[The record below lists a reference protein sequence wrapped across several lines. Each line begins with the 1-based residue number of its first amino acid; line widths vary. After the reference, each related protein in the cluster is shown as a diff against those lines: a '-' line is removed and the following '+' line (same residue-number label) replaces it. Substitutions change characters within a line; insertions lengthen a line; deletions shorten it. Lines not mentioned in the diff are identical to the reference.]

1 MSVDVI
7 GDFLTVIR
15 NALMVYKRSIVVPNS
30 KCKVG
35 IAIVL
40 KDEGFIRDFKIE
52 ENDQNK
58 SVLHVFLKY
67 VDGESVINEIT
78 RISTPGRR
86 CYEGSKKITPVIG
99 GLGISV
105 VSTSKGIMTDRQARK
120 VSVGGE
126 VFCHV
131 W

>member
-15 NALMVYKRSIVVPNS
+15 NALMIYKRSVVVPNS

-35 IAIVL
+35 IAQVL

-52 ENDQNK
+52 QDDTGK
-58 SVLHVFLKY
+58 KFLHVFLKY
-67 VDGESVINEIT
+67 VDGESVINEST
-78 RISTPGRR
+78 RISKPGRR
-86 CYEGSKKITPVIG
+86 HYERSQKIIPVVG
-99 GLGISV
+99 GLGVSV
-105 VSTSKGIMTDRQARK
+105 VSTSKGVMTDREARK
-120 VSVGGE
+120 KSVGGE